1 MSAVERSAARLV
13 YLVLAPFVVVGGLL
27 ADLHAAMIRV
37 ATTVCD
43 AFGWDDP
50 ALPEV
55 AVGVVALAIASAG
68 LAGCLILLRYAI
80 HGGEG

>member
-1 MSAVERSAARLV
+1 
-13 YLVLAPFVVVGGLL
+13 
-27 ADLHAAMIRV
+27 
-37 ATTVCD
+37 TTVCD